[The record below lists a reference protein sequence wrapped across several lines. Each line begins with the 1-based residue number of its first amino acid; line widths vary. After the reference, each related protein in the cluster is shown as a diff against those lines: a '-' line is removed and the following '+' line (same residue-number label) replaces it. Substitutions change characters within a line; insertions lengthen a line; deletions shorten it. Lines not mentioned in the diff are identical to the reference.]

1 MRPAQ
6 NTSRGGDAESRG
18 ARDDGEL
25 CCLKKVKIIHCKKS
39 FLFSLTRFHVFM
51 KVPFFYWHFMWK
63 NLKITRPS
71 CALDNQA
78 EKRRETHQAG
88 AGPWLSVNTDGDF
101 SIKVVT
107 HMQTAARNPSHA
119 HRRHR
124 PQVPA
129 VQAARPRPPGGRGQ
143 VAGRLGQWAE
153 HPPRRPV
160 KPRAAQGRPPPPA
173 AARAPDALVGAR
185 AGALS
190 AQRKALPSAPGGEVL
205 DTGLRL
211 FSHMVSFHTENNP
224 EEHRCPDFSQDKR
237 GDAASPSLRG
247 EAVGGSQDG
256 THVYKTASSQP
267 PHPPSPHPHRILNN
281 ELILYAS

>member
-6 NTSRGGDAESRG
+6 NTSRGGAAESRG
-18 ARDDGEL
+18 ARGDGEL

-63 NLKITRPS
+63 NLKITRLS

-124 PQVPA
+124 PQAPA

-160 KPRAAQGRPPPPA
+160 KPWAAQGRRLLLQRPGPPTPWWERAREHCRPRERLFLLLL
-173 AARAPDALVGAR
+173 AARCSTQGFDYSHIWSHFILKITPRSTA
-185 AGALS
+185 
-190 AQRKALPSAPGGEVL
+190 AQTSHRTSGE
-205 DTGLRL
+205 T
-211 FSHMVSFHTENNP
+211 
-224 EEHRCPDFSQDKR
+224 
-237 GDAASPSLRG
+237 
-247 EAVGGSQDG
+247 
-256 THVYKTASSQP
+256 P
-267 PHPPSPHPHRILNN
+267 PHP
-281 ELILYAS
+281 ASEARR